1 MFDKFRL
8 KEVLVQYKK
17 DFLPKHWKDEKY
29 KWEAVKCF
37 QDNWDVKAEDF
48 ADMLSRS
55 LSKTYNLLA
64 SMNNFPA
71 RMITGFAK
79 TAPEEVRAMYIDL
92 FDETKEVY
100 ERINAFKMQSSIL
113 LEKYGNGAGQHY
125 QYENAIT
132 TYLWLRY
139 PDKYYIYKFGEVK
152 AASDVLESDYRF
164 KKGAYADNIRNFYK
178 FYDEICEELKQD
190 TELVNLFRSQLTSDC
205 YPDPELKTLTFD
217 VGFYISREYSKKDS
231 GDPDNNVWFP
241 SQEEYAPGITVQ
253 EWVALLNDKSVFTQS
268 SLEIMKRFKDY
279 GGAATCT
286 QLAVKYGESKNFYNA
301 GSVGLAK
308 RVVEKTGCPVMP
320 RDSDNSRWWPVLY
333 VGRHATKDEDGGYIW
348 RLRSELSDA
357 LDQVDLKDV
366 ASMQNLMTAKK
377 NMATGG

>member
-366 ASMQNLMTAKK
+366 DLYAKSDD
-377 NMATGG
+377 GEEEHGY